1 MLLRPGLLTLEE
13 LQAIHGGADGL
24 HQPLVVDPLA
34 LPGIRASAAVVQAAA
49 AGNAAVYGVNTG
61 FGKLASTRISADDL
75 ATLQWNLIR
84 SHSVGVGAPLTAP
97 VLRLML
103 ALKAASLARGYSG
116 VRPVVIDTLVAVHN
130 AGLVPHVPGQGSV
143 GASGDL
149 APLAHMT
156 LALMGEG
163 FFVDDDGKKRPAAGV
178 LREHGIAPLQLQ
190 AKEGLAL
197 INGTQTSTALA
208 LHALFAFEPVLEAA
222 LVVGALTVDAAR
234 GSDGPFDPRIHA
246 LRGQPGQIDV
256 AKYYRGLLAG
266 SAIRASHIQGPQIPR
281 GPQGPLAP
289 QGGVARHPPPEGGGQ
304 PWSGQSLAE
313 GDDRVQDPYCLRC
326 QPQVVG
332 ACLDQLRHA
341 ALVLL
346 REANAVTDNPLV
358 FAEEPAAGHV
368 ATGRGAMVSGGNFH
382 AEPVALAADAMAC
395 AIAEVGAIAER
406 RIAMLI
412 DSNVSRLPPFLTPDA
427 GLNSGF
433 MIAHV
438 TAAALASENKSLAHP
453 ASVDSLPTSANQE
466 DHVSMATFAARRL
479 QPMVDNVGYILGIEL
494 LAAAQGI
501 DFLRPLS
508 SSTPLEAAHQL
519 VRAQC
524 PSVMQDRTLAPD
536 IEAATALV
544 RNGALARILRT
555 LPGLPMLWNPA

>member
-1 MLLRPGLLTLEE
+1 MSAAGPPQGAKAPSGGSAAHEVASVGATTMLLEPGALSLDQLRG
-13 LQAIHGGADGL
+13 LHAGGAT
-24 HQPLVVDPLA
+24 VELA
-34 LPGIRASAAVVQAAA
+34 ESSRQRIARAAAVVQAAA
-49 AGNAAVYGVNTG
+49 RGDAAVYGVNTG
-61 FGKLASTRISADDL
+61 FGKLANQRISTQQLDQ
-75 ATLQWNLIR
+75 LQINLIR
-84 SHSVGVGAPLTAP
+84 SHSAGVGPPLAAP
-97 VLRLML
+97 VVRLML
-103 ALKAASLARGYSG
+103 VLKAASLARGHSG
-116 VRPVVIDTLVAVHN
+116 VRQIVVDQLLAVHN
-130 AGLVPHVPGQGSV
+130 AGLVPYVPSQGSV

-156 LALMGEG
+156 LALLGEG
-163 FFVDDDGKKRPAAGV
+163 EMLVDGKRTPAGPALLAAG
-178 LREHGIAPLQLQ
+178 LTPLALA

-208 LHALFAFEPVLEAA
+208 LHALLEFEPVLESA

-234 GSDGPFDPRIHA
+234 GSDGPFDPRIHE
-246 LRGQPGQIDV
+246 LRGQPGQVDV
-256 AKYYRGLLAG
+256 ARYYRALLAG
-266 SAIRASHIQGPQIPR
+266 SEIRRSHQQ
-281 GPQGPLAP
+281 
-289 QGGVARHPPPEGGGQ
+289 
-304 PWSGQSLAE
+304 

-332 ACLDQLRHA
+332 ACLDQMRHA
-341 ALVLL
+341 AGVLL

-358 FAEEPAAGHV
+358 FVDEASG
-368 ATGRGAMVSGGNFH
+368 TGELISGGNFH
-382 AEPVALAADAMAC
+382 AEPVALAADGMAL

-412 DSNVSRLPPFLTPDA
+412 DSSVSRLPPFLTADA

-479 QPMVDNVGYILGIEL
+479 MPMIENTAHILGIEL

-501 DFLRPLS
+501 EFLRPLKS
-508 SSTPLEAAHQL
+508 SSALEAAHHALRQH
-519 VRAQC
+519 C
-524 PSVMQDRTLAPD
+524 PAMPHDRFVAPD
-536 IEAATALV
+536 IEHATSLV
-544 RNGALARILRT
+544 HDGSLSRIFRN
-555 LPGLPMLWNPA
+555 LPGLPQLWVPT